1 MNRQFMSAVAALALC
16 SSMQLALAQGA
27 SAPRMAQAMQAA
39 QSIRDPQ
46 PSAQGASAPRAAQPA
61 TAPVPAAQVAPVSQ
75 KPPAAPAP
83 QPAVVAAGTEADELS
98 ILQRQAAVLKVK
110 ADIAKYQAD
119 IKSSESRAQQ
129 AATGVTVGAT
139 GEQGVPPNLTVPGNL
154 PKAPMS
160 LPAAKHGKPRLIHIG
175 GADGVYTATIEING
189 QLITDAVTGTQLD
202 DGWKVI
208 GVDAHQ
214 VKVQRGKQVLPL
226 KV

>member
-1 MNRQFMSAVAALALC
+1 MNRQLMSAVATLALC
-16 SSMQLALAQGA
+16 SSMQFALAQGA
-27 SAPRMAQAMQAA
+27 SAPRMAQALQAA

-46 PSAQGASAPRAAQPA
+46 PSASGAPAPHAVQPA
-61 TAPVPAAQVAPVSQ
+61 AAPVPAAQVTPVSQ
-75 KPPAAPAP
+75 TPPPAPSP

-129 AATGVTVGAT
+129 AATGVTAGTT

-154 PKAPMS
+154 PKAPMA
-160 LPAAKHGKPRLIHIG
+160 LPAAKHGKPRLVHIG
-175 GADGVYTATIEING
+175 GADGVFTAIIEING

-208 GVDAHQ
+208 SVEAHQ